1 MGFVFSV
8 DPDVI
13 PAHSALA
20 IEKGAGMPPRVG
32 DFDLLEK
39 SYVRQFR
46 HKAVLGKT
54 ANRIAN
60 KPAKCKQTKNA
71 HDRAAF

>member
-20 IEKGAGMPPRVG
+20 IEQGAGMPSRVV

-39 SYVRQFR
+39 NYARQFR
-46 HKAVLGKT
+46 RKAILGKT

-60 KPAKCKQTKNA
+60 KAANCKQANSA